1 MESISDQLKFMLED
15 RNIYRSSNLFKCV
28 LGLNDLES
36 KVFSY
41 LLKNEKVSTLE
52 LTKTLE
58 KDRSLIQRA
67 LQKLIELKIVK
78 RESMSLKE
86 FTELKGE
93 SESNKRGYLYVYS
106 SKAIQVVK
114 REIGKLLD
122 QWYSNMKNYIDNLDN
137 LFDCYEIEGK
147 LC

>member
-1 MESISDQLKFMLED
+1 MESISDQLKLMVDD
-15 RNIYRSSNLFKCV
+15 RSIYRSGNLFKCV

-41 LLKNEKVSTLE
+41 LLKHEKVGTLE

-86 FTELKGE
+86 FTEFKGE

-106 SKAIQVVK
+106 SKDLQVVK
-114 REIGKLLD
+114 REISKLLD

-137 LFDCYEIEGK
+137 LFDCFEIEGK